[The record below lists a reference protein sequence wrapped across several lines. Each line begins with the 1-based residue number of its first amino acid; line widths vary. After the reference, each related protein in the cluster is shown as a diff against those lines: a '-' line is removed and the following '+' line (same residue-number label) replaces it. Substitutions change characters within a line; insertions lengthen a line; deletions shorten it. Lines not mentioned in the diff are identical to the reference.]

1 MDDLDRR
8 VLEMLQS
15 DFPISE
21 RPYDILAGKLDI
33 STEALLN
40 RIRRLI
46 ADGLIRRIGA
56 SMDSRKLGFSST
68 LAAVRV
74 DAESVEKAAGLI
86 GSYPEVTH
94 SYLRNDDFNIWF
106 TIIAPGR
113 QDIERILAEI
123 RSALSL
129 DAGKMLN
136 LPAKR
141 LFKLDTRFNLP
152 Q

>member
-1 MDDLDRR
+1 MDDLDCRI
-8 VLEMLQS
+8 LEMLQS

-33 STEALLN
+33 STEALLS
-40 RIRRLI
+40 RIERLI

-68 LAAVRV
+68 LAAVSV
-74 DAESVEKAAGLI
+74 DADRVEKAAGLI

-106 TIIAPGR
+106 TIIAPDR

-129 DAGKMLN
+129 DADRMLN
-136 LPAKR
+136 LPMKR
-141 LFKLDTRFNLP
+141 LFKLDTRFKLT

>member
-8 VLEMLQS
+8 ILEALQS

-33 STEALLN
+33 STEALLS

-68 LAAVRV
+68 LAAVSV
-74 DAESVEKAAGLI
+74 DADRVEKAAGLI

-106 TIIAPGR
+106 TIIAPDR
-113 QDIERILAEI
+113 QDIERILTEI

-129 DAGKMLN
+129 DAGSILN

-141 LFKLDTRFNLP
+141 LFKLDTRFNLT

>member
-8 VLEMLQS
+8 ILEALQS

-33 STEALLN
+33 STEALLS
-40 RIRRLI
+40 RIERLI

-68 LAAVRV
+68 LAAVSV
-74 DAESVEKAAGLI
+74 DADRVEKAAGLI

-129 DAGKMLN
+129 DAGSILN

-141 LFKLDTRFNLP
+141 LFKLDTRFNLT

>member
-33 STEALLN
+33 STESLLN

>member
-8 VLEMLQS
+8 ILEVLQS

-33 STEALLN
+33 STETLLS
-40 RIRRLI
+40 RIERLI

-56 SMDSRKLGFSST
+56 SMDSRKLGFTST

-74 DAESVEKAAGLI
+74 DADRVEKAAELI
-86 GSYPEVTH
+86 ASYPEVTH

-106 TIIAPGR
+106 TVIAPGR

-141 LFKLDTRFNLP
+141 LFKLDTRFNLT

>member
-1 MDDLDRR
+1 
-8 VLEMLQS
+8 MLQS

-21 RPYDILAGKLDI
+21 RPYDILAAKLDI
-33 STEALLN
+33 STEELLN
-40 RIRRLI
+40 RTRRLI

-56 SMDSRKLGFSST
+56 SMDSRKLGFTST
-68 LAAVRV
+68 LAAVSV
-74 DAESVEKAAGLI
+74 DANRIEKAAELI

-106 TIIAPGR
+106 TVIAPRR

-129 DAGKMLN
+129 DAGRMLN
-136 LPAKR
+136 VPMKR

-152 Q
+152 